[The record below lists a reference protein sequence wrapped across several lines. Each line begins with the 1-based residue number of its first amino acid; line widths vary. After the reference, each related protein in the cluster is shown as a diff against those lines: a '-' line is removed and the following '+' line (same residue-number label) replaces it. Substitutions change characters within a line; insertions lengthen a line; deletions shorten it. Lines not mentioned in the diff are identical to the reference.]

1 MSNRTCA
8 IDGCN
13 KVLKSHGLCS
23 THAERLRVHGDP
35 MFSLKPRKNVI
46 SYIGIHAKL
55 RRTVG
60 KAKNFKCEHCNK
72 QAQEWAYN
80 HISPFELQQEMINR
94 HGKLMIAEYSPRVV
108 DYIALC
114 KRCHAIFDKRDIG

>member
-1 MSNRTCA
+1 MSSRLCA
-8 IDGCN
+8 ISDCQR
-13 KVLKSHGLCS
+13 KMKSRGLCS

-35 MFSLKPRKNVI
+35 MFSLKPRKSTI

-60 KAKNFKCEHCNK
+60 KAKDFSCEHCGG

-80 HISPFELQQEMINR
+80 HVSPFELQEEMTNR
-94 HGKLMIAEYSPRVV
+94 HGNLMVAEYSPRVV

-114 KRCHAIFDKRDIG
+114 KRCHAIFDKRDEK